1 MGFVGLLIFD
11 IEKSI
16 LLLSLARCNIE
27 TRNGVKMHHE
37 CIFCNHEL
45 VSCFFFLKGEYFYEK
60 MHEKD
65 PDGEYRSC
73 NHLFRRGG

>member
-1 MGFVGLLIFD
+1 
-11 IEKSI
+11 
-16 LLLSLARCNIE
+16 
-27 TRNGVKMHHE
+27 MHHE